1 MATIGYI
8 FNPKKKSGE
17 EEKEY
22 PKLTDHHI
30 FTRLAILK
38 NQVEMSFTLKNK
50 GKEALFKDMLLTHL
64 DVWGDNVM
72 KLATQLEECDNDIDG
87 ITFENIIL
95 NHFEK
100 GLKDFSNYYKNSNFT
115 YDEQVGL
122 DLVMAKF
129 NKWNYPRTKMF
140 RETLLVVCN
149 SQFYMSQK
157 VKSAVILDMYIS
169 HFVDTISDAELTIN
183 DINGDLKGLVYKGI
197 TI

>member
-1 MATIGYI
+1 
-8 FNPKKKSGE
+8 
-17 EEKEY
+17 
-22 PKLTDHHI
+22 
-30 FTRLAILK
+30 
-38 NQVEMSFTLKNK
+38 MSFTLKNK
-50 GKEALFKDMLLTHL
+50 GKEAMFKDMLLMHL
-64 DVWGDNVM
+64 DIWGDNVM
-72 KLATQLEECDNDIDG
+72 KLATQLEECDDDIDG

-169 HFVDTISDAELTIN
+169 HFVDTISDAELTVN